1 MSFPVPQF
9 IAEAIAPPAGDA
21 MLSADVLTHLEVQ
34 IAAARGLLQVVLDQG
49 AAIRRRDV
57 PAVVQLTGVLQAE
70 MARRTTIEQER
81 ARLLARAGARLG
93 IAASAVTLTL
103 LTELMQPGAAALA
116 LERSAEL
123 RGLLEVLQRE
133 HHCNRALMSQELAFL
148 DHLMRL
154 SGAGDAGYDA
164 AGDRATMRPAAAAG
178 PHRVLNIEC

>member
-1 MSFPVPQF
+1 MSFLASQL
-9 IAEAIAPPAGDA
+9 ALQAATPPAGDA
-21 MLSADVLTHLEVQ
+21 MLSADVLTHLEIQ
-34 IAAARGLLQVVLDQG
+34 IASARGLLQVVLDQG

-81 ARLLARAGARLG
+81 AQLLARAGARLG

-123 RGLLEVLQRE
+123 RGLLEVIQRE

-164 AGDRATMRPAAAAG
+164 AGDRATMRPAVAAG